1 MTLAPS
7 TATGSR
13 FQLNRAGVLN
23 VWQYDE
29 QVFDFQGGRLLLRGT
44 NGAGKSKTLELLLPF
59 CIDGDRQRM
68 NATGRAQT
76 ALTWLMLDGVD
87 EKLRTGYVWVE
98 FRRTN
103 DAGESEF
110 LTCGVGLRASRSA
123 NSVTSWMF
131 CTPQRIG
138 IDLLLEDAD
147 GPLGKGALDS
157 AVPHPGRVFE
167 TGRDYRAHVGRLL
180 FGLDPGRYD
189 DLLRLLYWLRQPQIG
204 EEIDPKKIA
213 HQLVQSLPELDS
225 EELAQAG
232 STLDELADFGE
243 KLRRTE
249 AASTAIVSALEVYRR
264 YARGLTRQRASALTE
279 ADRER
284 RQLLRAVRQHERD
297 RDALV
302 VEIEDIARQLD
313 AAQARSRA
321 ARAEIDALAA
331 SPEEARLEDSRG
343 LVEAAVSAVSRQNAA
358 LKQAQAALAAMVE
371 SADVARGRTEETAR
385 RLDRDVDDIASQ
397 ARLTA
402 IALPAGFGRTGIA
415 AVAPSHPAELA
426 AAVKRWVEVHGT
438 ALDDLAQAVAV
449 KSSAAREVRA
459 SAVVHSQLR
468 SSADT
473 AGQLSDAA
481 AALADGLRASVTDL
495 ELQATAASSRWLD
508 AVRAWADD
516 SPGPVLDAVAWAREL
531 DSDEVIGDTS
541 ADDLAQRVAVEAA
554 PAVAELRRA
563 ERERHGD
570 RVAAGR
576 QLAETVA
583 ALEAARLEIDPAPP
597 PTSLPRDRDRDADQ
611 GTPTSGAP
619 LWRAVDFVEPME
631 PSARAAVEAALQQS
645 GLLDAWID
653 PDGVLRDGSFEVLLT
668 PTSPVDG
675 PTLAAVLQPAGDDRR
690 ISALL
695 ECFVLVDRVDDVVH
709 HDAAIGRDGSFRVG
723 PLSGRATKP
732 VAQYVGAAARAAERA
747 RRIADLEAQRS
758 AREAHLNEL
767 DALEQSAAAA
777 VAVLERWIT
786 AVPPV
791 LEVVRARDRLE
802 GGRRS
807 LVSAE
812 VQAHAAEEAAAA
824 ARLRAAQSL
833 AELNELA
840 ARHDVPIDI
849 DELDRLGQDLRELHS
864 AVARH
869 QDAIGSLVSRVA
881 ESSLAEARRVEAG
894 SFVAEATELLHQL
907 QSEADAVQQAYDSLV
922 AALSETLSQLT
933 ARRQQA
939 RDEHAKAN
947 ETVAMLAPS
956 LAGERENLA
965 AIKERLAQTLSMVEE
980 RHEVVRRSAARLS
993 RLRDVPGLLAA
1004 ALGSIDEEH
1013 DRALASP
1020 SDGGVVE
1027 VVAVAQAWTEAL
1039 AHAAEPDANAVLHMH
1054 GELTTGHAASH
1065 EPALTL
1071 VDDTYAIVARDGTV
1085 TVTLTELAAL
1095 LTDRVVQ
1102 QSQLLTARE
1111 RDAFEQVLLGSL
1123 GDELR
1128 RRLQEAHELVDGMNE
1143 LLGHIRTS
1151 QGIRVRLRWRVREDT
1166 PPEARDVTE
1175 LVARSSAALLPDE
1188 RDRLHRAMSQLLALA
1203 ADDAPDDGYAEHLS
1217 RALDY
1222 RTWHEFRVQY
1232 TRPGTDDWLDL
1243 SRRSPLSQGEQKVA
1257 CYLPLFAAAAAH
1269 FTSVAGAAPQAPRF
1283 VLLDDAFPKIDART
1297 HPLLFGLLVQLDL
1310 DFVVTSERLWGD
1322 HPEVPE
1328 LAIYE
1333 ALRNPGEPGIAQAH
1347 YTWDGRALQAVAPS

>member
-1 MTLAPS
+1 MTLAPL
-7 TATGSR
+7 TAPGFR

-29 QVFDFQGGRLLLRGT
+29 QIFDFQGGRLLLRGT

-76 ALTWLMLDGVD
+76 ALTWLMLDGVE

-98 FRRTN
+98 FRRMS
-103 DAGESEF
+103 DDGEPEF

-123 NSVTSWMF
+123 NSVSSWMF

-138 IDLLLEDAD
+138 VDLRLEDAD
-147 GPLGKGALDS
+147 GPLGKAALD
-157 AVPHPGRVFE
+157 AIVPPPGRVFE
-167 TGRDYRAHVGRLL
+167 TARDYRAYVGRLL

-225 EELAQAG
+225 DELAQAG

-249 AASTAIVSALEVYRR
+249 AAGAAVASGLEVYRR
-264 YARGLTRQRASALTE
+264 YARGVTHQRSSALTE
-279 ADRER
+279 AVRER
-284 RQLLRAVRQHERD
+284 RRLQRAVRQHERD
-297 RDALV
+297 HDALV
-302 VEIEDIARQLD
+302 GTIEHLARQLE
-313 AAQARSRA
+313 AAESRSRA
-321 ARAEIDALAA
+321 ARAEMDTLAA

-343 LVEAAVSAVSRQNAA
+343 LAEAAISAVSQQDLA
-358 LKQAQAALAAMVE
+358 LTQAQRALAATVE
-371 SADVARGRTEETAR
+371 SADVARGHLEETAR
-385 RLDRDVDDIASQ
+385 RLDRDVDDIAVRSRR
-397 ARLTA
+397 AA
-402 IALPAGFGRTGIA
+402 IVLPTGFGGTGS
-415 AVAPSHPAELA
+415 AVTASADPVELEA
-426 AAVKRWVEVHGT
+426 RVERWVSVHGE
-438 ALDDLAQAVAV
+438 ALDRLAQAVAV
-449 KSSAAREVRA
+449 KQAAVREVRA
-459 SAVVHSQLR
+459 AAVAQSQLR
-468 SSADT
+468 SAADT
-473 AGQLSDAA
+473 ASQLSDAA
-481 AALADGLRASVTDL
+481 SARADGLRASVTEL
-495 ELQATAASSRWLD
+495 ELRATAAASRWLD
-508 AVRAWADD
+508 AVHAWAEDL
-516 SPGPVLDAVAWAREL
+516 PGPALDTVAWAREL
-531 DSDEVIGDTS
+531 DVDAVIGDAS
-541 ADDLAQRVAVEAA
+541 AEDLAPRVAAEAA
-554 PAVAELRRA
+554 PAVAELRRV
-563 ERERHGD
+563 ERELHGD

-576 QLAETVA
+576 ELAEIVA
-583 ALEAARLEIDPAPP
+583 ALEAVRLETDPAPP
-597 PTSLPRDRDRDADQ
+597 PASLPRDRDHVM
-611 GTPTSGAP
+611 PPSGAP
-619 LWRAVDFVEPME
+619 LWRAVDFVDPME
-631 PSARAAVEAALQQS
+631 PAERAAVEAALQQS

-653 PDGVLRDGSFEVLLT
+653 RDGILRDNAFDILVT

-675 PTLAAVLQPAGDDRR
+675 PSLAAVLRSTDDDPL
-690 ISALL
+690 ITDLL
-695 ECFVLVDRVDDVVH
+695 TTIALVDRADDSS
-709 HDAAIGRDGSFRVG
+709 HDGAVIGRDGSFRVG
-723 PLSGRATKP
+723 PLRGRATKP
-732 VAQYVGAAARAAERA
+732 VAQYIGATARAAERA
-747 RRIADLEAQRS
+747 RRIDTLEAQRS
-758 AREAHLNEL
+758 EREARLTEL
-767 DALEQSAAAA
+767 EASEQAAATA

-791 LEVVRARDRLE
+791 LDVVRSRDRLDE
-802 GGRRS
+802 GRRS

-812 VQAHAAEEAAAA
+812 GQAHAAEEAAAA

-833 AELNELA
+833 FELNELGG
-840 ARHDVPIDI
+840 RHDVPVNV
-849 DELDRLGQDLRELHS
+849 DELDRLGPDLRELHGD
-864 AVARH
+864 VTRH
-869 QDAIGSLVSRVA
+869 RDAIGSLASRVA
-881 ESSLAEARRVEAG
+881 ESHLAESRRAEAA
-894 SFVAEATELLHQL
+894 SFVTDATELLHQL
-907 QSEADAVQQAYDSLV
+907 QTEADARQQAYESLV

-939 RDEHAKAN
+939 RATYVEAN
-947 ETVAMLAPS
+947 QTVS
-956 LAGERENLA
+956 LLRPNLA
-965 AIKERLAQTLSMVEE
+965 TERSNLAVLEERRAQSLTMVLQQDVRVRLA
-980 RHEVVRRSAARLS
+980 AARLCG
-993 RLRDVPGLLAA
+993 LRDVPGLLAA
-1004 ALGSIDEEH
+1004 AFGSVNEEH

-1020 SDGGVVE
+1020 LDETGASDE
-1027 VVAVAQAWTEAL
+1027 LVAVAHKWTELL
-1039 AHAAEPDANAVLHMH
+1039 ADAPAPDSNGVLHIH

-1065 EPALTL
+1065 EPALT
-1071 VDDTYAIVARDGTV
+1071 VVNDAYAIVARDGTV
-1085 TVTLTELAAL
+1085 SVTLAELAAL
-1095 LTDRVVQ
+1095 LTDRVEQ

-1128 RRLQEAHELVDGMNE
+1128 RRLQEAHELVDGMND
-1143 LLGHIRTS
+1143 LLGDIRTS
-1151 QGIRVRLRWRVREDT
+1151 QGIRVRLRWRVRDDT
-1166 PPEARDVTE
+1166 PPEARDVTD
-1175 LVARSSAALLPDE
+1175 LVARSSSALLPDE

-1322 HPEVPE
+1322 HPELPE

-1347 YTWDGRALQAVAPS
+1347 YTWDGRALQAVGTS

>member
-7 TATGSR
+7 TARGSR

-29 QVFDFQGGRLLLRGT
+29 QVFEFQGGRLLLRGT

-76 ALTWLMLDGVD
+76 ALTWLMLDGVE

-103 DAGESEF
+103 DAGELEF
-110 LTCGVGLRASRSA
+110 LTCGVGLRASRTS

-131 CTPQRIG
+131 CTQQRIG
-138 IDLLLEDAD
+138 VDLLLESAD
-147 GPLGKGALDS
+147 GPLSKSALDA
-157 AVPHPGRVFE
+157 AVLPPGRVFE
-167 TGRDYRAHVGRLL
+167 TARDYRAHVGRLL

-213 HQLVQSLPELDS
+213 HQLVQSLPELGSD
-225 EELAQAG
+225 ELDKAG

-249 AASTAIVSALEVYRR
+249 AASTAIVSALEVYGR
-264 YARGLTRQRASALTE
+264 YARGVAYQRASALTE

-284 RQLLRAVRQHERD
+284 RRLQRAVRQHERD
-297 RDALV
+297 HDALV
-302 VEIEDIARQLD
+302 VTIDDLAHQVD
-313 AAQARSRA
+313 AAQGKSRA
-321 ARAEIDALAA
+321 ARAEMDALAA
-331 SPEEARLEDSRG
+331 SPEEARLDDSRG
-343 LVEAAVSAVSRQNAA
+343 LMEAAVLAVSRQNAG
-358 LKQAQAALAAMVE
+358 LMQAHRALAAAVA
-371 SADVARGRTEETAR
+371 SADVARGHVGETTR
-385 RLDRDVDDIASQ
+385 RLDREADDIAESSRR
-397 ARLTA
+397 AV
-402 IALPAGFGRTGIA
+402 IALPTGFGGIGS
-415 AVAPSHPAELA
+415 AVAALASPVELA
-426 AAVKRWVEVHGT
+426 AAAERWVEIHGA
-438 ALDDLAQAVAV
+438 ALDHLTQAVVVKTSAV
-449 KSSAAREVRA
+449 REVRA
-459 SAVVHSQLR
+459 AAVVQGQLR
-468 SSADT
+468 SSADI

-495 ELQATAASSRWLD
+495 EVRATTAASEWLD
-508 AVRAWADD
+508 AVHVWADD
-516 SPGPVLDAVAWAREL
+516 SPIPVLNAVEWARQL
-531 DSDEVIGDTS
+531 DSAAVSGDAA

-554 PAVAELRRA
+554 PTMAELRRV
-563 ERERHGD
+563 ERELHGE

-576 QLAETVA
+576 HLAETVA
-583 ALEAARLEIDPAPP
+583 ALEAARLENDPAPP
-597 PTSLPRDRDRDADQ
+597 PTSLPRDRDLA
-611 GTPTSGAP
+611 TPQSGAP
-619 LWRAVDFVEPME
+619 LWRAVDFVEAME

-653 PDGVLRDGSFEVLLT
+653 PDGILRDSSFDVVLS

-675 PTLAAVLQPAGDDRR
+675 PSLTAVLRSTTDDPR
-690 ISALL
+690 ITDLL
-695 ECFVLVDRVDDVVH
+695 ASIALVDRIDDVSH
-709 HDAAIGRDGSFRVG
+709 YGAAVGRDGSFRLG
-723 PLSGRATKP
+723 PLRGRATKP

-747 RRIADLEAQRS
+747 RRIAELEAQRS
-758 AREAHLNEL
+758 EREARLAEL
-767 DALEQSAAAA
+767 EAAEQTATAA
-777 VAVLERWIT
+777 VAALERWIS
-786 AVPPV
+786 AVPPI
-791 LEVVRARDRLE
+791 LDVVRARDRLDDT
-802 GGRRS
+802 RRS

-812 VQAHAAEEAAAA
+812 MAAHAAEEEAAA
-824 ARLRAAQSL
+824 ARARAAQSL
-833 AELNELA
+833 SELNELS
-840 ARHDVPIDI
+840 ARHDVPSDI
-849 DELDRLGQDLRELHS
+849 DELDQLGLNLRELNGDVS
-864 AVARH
+864 RH
-869 QDAIGSLVSRVA
+869 RDFIGSLISRVA
-881 ESSLAEARRVEAG
+881 EASLAETQRAEAA
-894 SFVAEATELLHQL
+894 SSVTDATELVRQL
-907 QSEADAVQQAYDSLV
+907 QSEADARQQAHESLV
-922 AALSETLSQLT
+922 AALRETLSELT
-933 ARRQQA
+933 TRRQRA
-939 RDEHAKAN
+939 RAEHAEGNA
-947 ETVAMLAPS
+947 TIS
-956 LAGERENLA
+956 LLTPILGTERENLA
-965 AIKERLAQTLSMVEE
+965 VLKERQAQSLSMVEQHDE
-980 RHEVVRRSAARLS
+980 RVRGSAATMS
-993 RLRDVPGLLAA
+993 RLRDVPGLLTAA
-1004 ALGSIDEEH
+1004 FGSVDDEV
-1013 DRALASP
+1013 DRVLASA
-1020 SDGGVVE
+1020 SDRIE
-1027 VVAVAQAWTEAL
+1027 VSAELVAVAQAWSESL
-1039 AHAAEPDANAVLHMH
+1039 AGSPDPDSNAVLHMH
-1054 GELTTGHAASH
+1054 GELTTGHAASL
-1065 EPALTL
+1065 EPALNL
-1071 VDDTYAIVARDGTV
+1071 VHDVYAIVGRDGTV
-1085 TVTLTELAAL
+1085 SVTLAELATL
-1095 LTDRVVQ
+1095 LTVRVEQ
-1102 QSQLLTARE
+1102 QSQLLTDRE

-1143 LLGHIRTS
+1143 LLGGIRTS
-1151 QGIRVRLRWRVREDT
+1151 QGIRVRLRWRVRDDT
-1166 PPEARDVTE
+1166 PPEARDVTD

-1203 ADDAPDDGYAEHLS
+1203 ADDAPDDGYAEHLR

-1347 YTWDGRALQAVAPS
+1347 YTWDGRVLQAEGPS

>member
-7 TATGSR
+7 TAPGSR

-29 QVFDFQGGRLLLRGT
+29 QVFDFQGGRLLLLGT

-76 ALTWLMLDGVD
+76 ALTWLMLDGVE

-103 DAGESEF
+103 DAGEPEF

-123 NSVTSWMF
+123 NSVSSWMF

-138 IDLLLEDAD
+138 VDLRLEDAD
-147 GPLGKGALDS
+147 GPLGKAALDS
-157 AVPHPGRVFE
+157 VVSHPGRVFE
-167 TGRDYRAHVGRLL
+167 TARDYRAHVGRVL

-213 HQLVQSLPELDS
+213 QQLVQSLPELDS
-225 EELAQAG
+225 DELAQAG

-249 AASTAIVSALEVYRR
+249 AASAAIASALDVYGR
-264 YARGLTRQRASALTE
+264 YARGVTHQRASALTE

-284 RQLLRAVRQHERD
+284 RRLQRAVRQHERD
-297 RDALV
+297 HDALV
-302 VEIEDIARQLD
+302 VTIEDIARQLD
-313 AAQARSRA
+313 AAQSRSRA
-321 ARAEIDALAA
+321 ARAEMDALAA

-343 LVEAAVSAVSRQNAA
+343 LVEAAVSAVSRQNVA
-358 LKQAQAALAAMVE
+358 LTQSQRALAATVE
-371 SADVARGRTEETAR
+371 SADVTRGHVEETAR
-385 RLDRDVDDIASQ
+385 RLDRDVDDIATRSRR
-397 ARLTA
+397 AV
-402 IALPAGFGRTGIA
+402 IALPTGFGRTGSATA
-415 AVAPSHPAELA
+415 ALAHPMELA
-426 AAVKRWVEVHGT
+426 AAVDRWVEVHGA
-438 ALDDLAQAVAV
+438 ALDHLAQAVAV
-449 KSSAAREVRA
+449 KTSAVREVRA
-459 SAVVHSQLR
+459 AAVVQSQLR

-473 AGQLSDAA
+473 ANQLSDAA
-481 AALADGLRASVTDL
+481 AARADGLRASVTDL
-495 ELQATAASSRWLD
+495 ELRATAAASRWLD
-508 AVRAWADD
+508 ALHTWADD
-516 SPGPVLDAVAWAREL
+516 SPGPVLDTVAWAMEL
-531 DSDEVIGDTS
+531 DSDAVIGDAS
-541 ADDLAQRVAVEAA
+541 PDALAQRVAAEAA
-554 PAVAELRRA
+554 PAVAELRRV
-563 ERERHGD
+563 ERELHGD

-576 QLAETVA
+576 QLAETMA
-583 ALEAARLEIDPAPP
+583 ALEAARLENDPAPP
-597 PTSLPRDRDRDADQ
+597 PASLPRDRDQ
-611 GTPTSGAP
+611 GTPPSGAP
-619 LWRAVDFVEPME
+619 LWRAVDFDDALE

-653 PDGVLRDGSFEVLLT
+653 PDGILRDSSFDVLLT

-675 PTLAAVLQPAGDDRR
+675 PSLAAVLRSTDDDPR
-690 ISALL
+690 ITDLL
-695 ECFVLVDRVDDVVH
+695 ASIALVDRADDVSH
-709 HDAAIGRDGSFRVG
+709 HDAVIGRDGSFRVG
-723 PLSGRATKP
+723 PLRGRAAKP
-732 VAQYVGAAARAAERA
+732 VAQYVGAKARAAERA
-747 RRIADLEAQRS
+747 RRIDTLEAQRS
-758 AREAHLNEL
+758 EREARLTEL
-767 DALEQSAAAA
+767 EASEQSAAAA

-786 AVPPV
+786 AVPPI
-791 LEVVRARDRLE
+791 LDVVRARDRLDD
-802 GGRRS
+802 GRRS

-812 VQAHAAEEAAAA
+812 AQAHAADEAAAA

-833 AELNELA
+833 SELNELG
-840 ARHDVPIDI
+840 ARHDVPVDV
-849 DELDRLGQDLRELHS
+849 DELDRLGPDLRELHGDVS
-864 AVARH
+864 RH
-869 QDAIGSLVSRVA
+869 RDAIGSLVSRVA
-881 ESSLAEARRVEAG
+881 ESSLAEARRAEAA
-894 SFVAEATELLHQL
+894 SFVTRATELLDQL
-907 QSEADAVQQAYDSLV
+907 QSEADARQQAYESLV

-933 ARRQQA
+933 TRRQQA
-939 RDEHAKAN
+939 RAEHAEAN
-947 ETVAMLAPS
+947 QTVALLTP
-956 LAGERENLA
+956 NLA
-965 AIKERLAQTLSMVEE
+965 TERSNLAVLKERRAQSLTIVAQHDEL
-980 RHEVVRRSAARLS
+980 VRRSAARMS
-993 RLRDVPGLLAA
+993 GLRDVPGLLAA
-1004 ALGSIDEEH
+1004 AFGSVDDEY

-1020 SDGGVVE
+1020 PDGAGATVE
-1027 VVAVAQAWTEAL
+1027 LVAVAHAWAESL
-1039 AHAAEPDANAVLHMH
+1039 AGSPEPDANAVLHMH

-1065 EPALTL
+1065 EPALNL
-1071 VDDTYAIVARDGTV
+1071 VDDAYAIVARDRTV
-1085 TVTLTELAAL
+1085 SVTLAELATL
-1095 LTDRVVQ
+1095 LTDRVEQ

-1143 LLGHIRTS
+1143 LLGDIRTS
-1151 QGIRVRLRWRVREDT
+1151 QGIRVRLRWRVRDDT
-1166 PPEARDVTE
+1166 PPEARDVTD

-1322 HPEVPE
+1322 HPELPE

-1347 YTWDGRALQAVAPS
+1347 YTWDGRALQAVGPS